1 MNTLKFRNIAIPVA
15 EQHNL
20 ELINTKEIN
29 IFNKNLKISEPC
41 NLNIFITSLC
51 NNNCSFCINKDY
63 SGTDIDDNK
72 YYKALEKVLDELTD
86 KDVEITITGGEPTL
100 KIDRFIKTMQMCRD
114 RKLKCRTVS
123 TTGIGLIEL
132 YKNREVCQHMI
143 ENKFIHNINISRMH
157 YDENKNNKIF
167 KGKVLTNKEIEKLAY
182 FFDLNNADM
191 RLSCNIINNYID
203 SFDKVLK
210 YVEFY
215 DELGV
220 KDVIFREIIGEN
232 NIKMADIMKQSHDIE
247 FIENLEGETYKVKV
261 YKYKNKLVKHYI
273 TKNKLDNKIIN
284 SLSLRNGRLRVGF
297 GGETVWE
304 L

>member
-1 MNTLKFRNIAIPVA
+1 MNTLKFRNIVIPVA

-29 IFNKNLKISEPC
+29 IFSKNLKISEPC

-72 YYKALEKVLDELTD
+72 YYKALEKALDELTD

-132 YKNREVCQHMI
+132 YKNREVCQHII
-143 ENKFIHNINISRMH
+143 ENKFTHNINISIMH

-182 FFDLNNADM
+182 FFGLNNADM

-203 SFDKVLK
+203 SFDKILE

-215 DELGV
+215 DKLGV
-220 KDVIFREIIGEN
+220 KDIIFREIIGEN

-261 YKYKNKLVKHYI
+261 YKYKNKLVKQYI
-273 TKNKLDNKIIN
+273 TKDKLDNKIIN

-297 GGETVWE
+297 GGETIWE